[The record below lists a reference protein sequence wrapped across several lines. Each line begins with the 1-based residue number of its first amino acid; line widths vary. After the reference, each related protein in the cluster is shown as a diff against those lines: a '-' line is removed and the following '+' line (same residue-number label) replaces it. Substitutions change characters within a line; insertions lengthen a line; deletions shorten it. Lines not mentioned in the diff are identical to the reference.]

1 MSEILKKKNVDN
13 KPKEV
18 LDKVKLWLEDEIEA
32 NEQFCDDP
40 TNTAEDLLTKIKE
53 WEIANEKG

>member
-32 NEQFCDDP
+32 NEQFGDDP

-53 WEIANEKG
+53 WEKAK

>member
-13 KPKEV
+13 KHKEV

-32 NEQFCDDP
+32 NEQFGDDP

>member
-32 NEQFCDDP
+32 NEQFGDDP

>member
-32 NEQFCDDP
+32 NEQFGDDP

-53 WEIANEKG
+53 WEIAT

>member
-32 NEQFCDDP
+32 NEQFGDDP

-53 WEIANEKG
+53 WEIADEKG

>member
-32 NEQFCDDP
+32 NEQFGDDP
-40 TNTAEDLLTKIKE
+40 TNTVEDLLTKIKE

>member
-1 MSEILKKKNVDN
+1 MKY
-13 KPKEV
+13 KEV

-32 NEQFCDDP
+32 NKQFGDDP

-53 WEIANEKG
+53 WEKDNG

>member
-13 KPKEV
+13 KPKEL

-32 NEQFCDDP
+32 NEQFGDDP